1 MFLDTELDDD
11 DITAIAREL
20 RLTGFGA
27 AELQR
32 VYEEEVAPVCWRNLT
47 VLPGGAWAAFD
58 DEWLITSI
66 QGRLDRLQSRPMH
79 PTARKLRIRWWTRS
93 TRKDW
98 LRVRDRL
105 RI

>member
-1 MFLDTELDDD
+1 
-11 DITAIAREL
+11 
-20 RLTGFGA
+20 
-27 AELQR
+27 
-32 VYEEEVAPVCWRNLT
+32 
-47 VLPGGAWAAFD
+47 VLPGGAWASFD